1 MKGLSRMLAVL
12 GGTTLSVGALV
23 AAAPVASAAHDVYPP
38 GWNQAPQNVPSSNF
52 EFRAGCGWGD
62 YQRYWPDQTGCGT
75 PKSHPIAYGPTI
87 YQMEPQGL
95 RYHRVD

>member
-1 MKGLSRMLAVL
+1 MLGVL
-12 GGTTLSVGALV
+12 GGTMLSVGALV
-23 AAAPVASAAHDVYPP
+23 ATTPLASASHNVYPP
-38 GWNQAPQNVPSSNF
+38 GSNQPARNVPSSSY

-62 YQRYWPDQTGCGT
+62 YQRYWPDQTGCGSV
-75 PKSHPIAYGPTI
+75 KSHPMSYGPTI